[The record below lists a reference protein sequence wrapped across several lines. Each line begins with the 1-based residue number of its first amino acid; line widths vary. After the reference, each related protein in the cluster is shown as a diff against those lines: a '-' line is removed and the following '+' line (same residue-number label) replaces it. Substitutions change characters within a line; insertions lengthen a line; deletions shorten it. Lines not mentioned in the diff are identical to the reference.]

1 MSRREGF
8 SLLEA
13 VVALS
18 LVGSVSIATLA
29 AFSAQLR
36 TSQRALVGLEA
47 QALAEDRLARVR
59 LVGQDEIAH
68 LPDSLRGGRFAMPW
82 DRFTWKT
89 TTRELIDR
97 PSLFE
102 AKTEVS
108 WDGGSYEL
116 ATRLYRPARL
126 VTAR

>member
-1 MSRREGF
+1 MSRRDGF

-18 LVGSVSIATLA
+18 LVGSVSVATLA
-29 AFSAQLR
+29 AFGAQLR
-36 TSQRALVGLEA
+36 TSQRALVGLEG

-59 LVGQDEIAH
+59 LVDRDEIAH
-68 LPDSLRGGRFAMPW
+68 LPDSLRGGRFGMPW

-97 PSLFE
+97 PNLFE
-102 AKTEVS
+102 VKTEVS

-116 ATRLYRPARL
+116 ATWLYRPARM
-126 VTAR
+126 AAAQ